1 MEEKKDYQDAY
12 EKEHYKAVYLANRSL
27 SWRIRWTI
35 CSSN

>member
-12 EKEHYKAVYLANRSL
+12 IIKPFIWQTGSL